1 MAGIRIDRLNKKFG
15 AFTAVES
22 LDLDVAHGEFV
33 VLLGPSGCGKTTTL
47 NCIAGLEQPTQGR
60 ILFDG
65 RDVTSEPPHSR
76 NIAMV
81 FQSALLYPHMN
92 ARQNIEASLRRSGLD
107 KAEQRKRIDEAA
119 QMLEIED
126 LLDKLPS
133 SMSGGQ
139 RQRVATAKAIVRQP
153 TAFLLDEPLSA
164 LDAALRMTLR
174 AEIVNLQKRLETTTI
189 FVTHDQVEAMTMA
202 DRIVVLRLGYIEQ
215 VGAPLD
221 LYNRPANRFVAGFIG
236 SPRMNFLEGRIAAI
250 EDNAVS
256 VEIPGLPP
264 IKAAADGAGCTLG
277 APITLG
283 IRPEHIAIVE
293 KRDNTPSALVNTT
306 EQLGSDSYLYCQMP
320 EGQWLTIHHP
330 GQTSIR
336 QQEHIAVLFD
346 PRACHLFKKDEAG
359 AALPRTAPMIDQ
371 AVETAHAASQA

>member
-189 FVTHDQVEAMTMA
+189 FVTHDQVEAMTMG
-202 DRIVVLRLGYIEQ
+202 DRIAVMNAGRIEQ
-215 VGAPLD
+215 IGTPLEIYD
-221 LYNRPANRFVAGFIG
+221 RPASLFVAGFVG
-236 SPRMNFLEGRIAAI
+236 SPPMNLIPGEVVRGDTGTRFRAGSLDIPIEARPGHATLGVRPQHLRIAEAAAESDKSGALPCTIFALEHLGRESVLVMEDENRNRIRALVDPEFEGRVGERLHI
-250 EDNAVS
+250 
-256 VEIPGLPP
+256 LP
-264 IKAAADGAGCTLG
+264 
-277 APITLG
+277 
-283 IRPEHIAIVE
+283 
-293 KRDNTPSALVNTT
+293 
-306 EQLGSDSYLYCQMP
+306 
-320 EGQWLTIHHP
+320 
-330 GQTSIR
+330 QTGR
-336 QQEHIAVLFD
+336 CLLFD
-346 PRACHLFKKDEAG
+346 PTHGLIG
-359 AALPRTAPMIDQ
+359 
-371 AVETAHAASQA
+371 